1 MKRAYILLFLFV
13 TIVFVTP
20 FATAEDNTYS
30 LEPTL
35 ANAIGYT
42 AEQWFQSEKNRA
54 LLTVILGLE
63 YSSYDKSFD
72 INCLYSDTSYV
83 VYAKEYPGLMI
94 CMFDDNKSH
103 CIMYMPWLKTAV
115 IAEPVDG
122 ASEMAIEMA
131 FELNGYEYEKNS
143 KDALSDAVGYVNGAI
158 QKIMD
163 NY

>member
-1 MKRAYILLFLFV
+1 MKKLIYIIILLLF
-13 TIVFVTP
+13 TLIITSSL
-20 FATAEDNTYS
+20 AESDVNS

-63 YSSYDKSFD
+63 YASYDKSFD

-83 VYAKEYPGLMI
+83 VYAEEYPGVMV
-94 CMFDDNKSH
+94 CMFDDEKSH
-103 CIMYMPWLKTAV
+103 SIMYMPWLKTAM

-122 ASEMAIEMA
+122 GSEMVIEMA
-131 FELNGYEYEKNS
+131 FELNGYKYEKNS
-143 KDALSDAVGYVNGAI
+143 KDALSDAVSYVNGAL
-158 QKIMD
+158 QKIME
-163 NY
+163 NYQ